1 MCLKMFYFD
10 DKIYAFEKNAAF
22 NDCLRYLENLFQK
35 TGASNVLNSLI
46 GFSWYYLI
54 EGPLD
59 SGRYEKE
66 DTSFALS
73 TWKQYIDKVIDSDVY
88 DSFTL
93 YICAYTL
100 SLHGIYLGLR
110 YEKIGLSLM
119 KKAAARCADENL
131 SVLINAFLT
140 LERQKKY
147 KPVTISQEI
156 LNSLFDVRSLLGKYF
171 FDIYGK

>member
-100 SLHGIYLGLR
+100 SLNISWTVLRKNWVVAHEKSGGQMRGRKSVGADQCVFNLGTA
-110 YEKIGLSLM
+110 EK
-119 KKAAARCADENL
+119 
-131 SVLINAFLT
+131 V
-140 LERQKKY
+140 
-147 KPVTISQEI
+147 
-156 LNSLFDVRSLLGKYF
+156 
-171 FDIYGK
+171 